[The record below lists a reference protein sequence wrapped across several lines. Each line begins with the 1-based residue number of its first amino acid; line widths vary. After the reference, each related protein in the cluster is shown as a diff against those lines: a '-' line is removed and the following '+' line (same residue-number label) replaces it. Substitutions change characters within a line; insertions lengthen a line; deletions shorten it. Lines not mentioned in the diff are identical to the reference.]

1 MNLISARQEEPFQ
14 FFLSTEEW
22 EGFSAILLS
31 CFIWPDCL
39 PPRTIHMSELR
50 SQLKLLLCLVLQACL
65 SLVLKGTATL

>member
-1 MNLISARQEEPFQ
+1 MNLTSASQEEPFQ

-39 PPRTIHMSELR
+39 PPHTIHTSEVE
-50 SQLKLLLCLVLQACL
+50 SQLKLLLFLVLQAFL
-65 SLVLKGTATL
+65 ALVLKYSLL